1 MTITYSKMINN
12 ADEINIEDMQDP
24 FKTAGLAVHAICAY
38 DPNNKE
44 IFFDMLSKLM
54 GEAQEISN
62 LMKSNINERMSQNDK
77 WPYIGKS
84 YFVGATPDNDYTPI
98 EPLSIDVFDNPYSY
112 QNEGYIRLLLR
123 SGGADSERF
132 ITLRKMKD
140 GRWVVWSDSIL
151 GLLVDI
157 RKPESQNPWA

>member
-1 MTITYSKMINN
+1 
-12 ADEINIEDMQDP
+12 
-24 FKTAGLAVHAICAY
+24 
-38 DPNNKE
+38 
-44 IFFDMLSKLM
+44 
-54 GEAQEISN
+54 
-62 LMKSNINERMSQNDK
+62 MKSNINERMSQNDK
-77 WPYIGKS
+77 WSYIGKS

-157 RKPESQNPWA
+157 RKPESQNLWA